1 MTTEGLQEVRAA
13 LARNAT
19 RQTSVACYQNDGR
32 RRMKLLW
39 IVGARGRFGP
49 EGHFPAGYRRIT
61 TPVRVSE
68 WVRHA
73 GLVARLAGLL
83 HDLGKYSLKFQK
95 KLRGKAEL
103 ADAVRHEWIS
113 LKLWQAVR
121 GGMDWNAAWADVYTK
136 RLDMLIGERQI
147 CNASRHGL
155 ASAKECVDALVS
167 THHGLFS
174 SRLPCPEGRL
184 VRENLPCP
192 PDDALFTPWS
202 EPEGSFWELA
212 QRLDK
217 RLSAAA
223 VGMAGEAWIPYWRSV
238 FLYARAAL
246 VFADHTVSALEC
258 PPNKDTSQH
267 ACRTRWTPLESTP
280 RRSFVPRFGKSGGS
294 GLAHGEPCGA
304 SRSIPDGPTTLL
316 AGGRF
321 APGGSGKPFRMAKY
335 GG

>member
-1 MTTEGLQEVRAA
+1 MHVIFISACQKRAIPRSRAILDSYALRAGERCWMSPMTTEGLQEVRAA
-13 LARNAT
+13 LARSAT

-32 RRMKLLW
+32 RRMELLW

-73 GLVARLAGLL
+73 GLAARLA
-83 HDLGKYSLKFQK
+83 DLGKYSLKFQK

-121 GGMDWNAAWADVYTK
+121 SGMDWKTAWANVYTK
-136 RLDMLIGERQI
+136 RLEMFIGEREI
-147 CNASRHGL
+147 CNASRYGL
-155 ASAKECVDALVS
+155 ASAQECVDALVS

-202 EPEGSFWELA
+202 EPEGSFGELA

-258 PPNKDTSQH
+258 PPNKDTSH
-267 ACRTRWTPLESTP
+267 PMDA
-280 RRSFVPRFGKSGGS
+280 
-294 GLAHGEPCGA
+294 A
-304 SRSIPDGPTTLL
+304 
-316 AGGRF
+316 
-321 APGGSGKPFRMAKY
+321 
-335 GG
+335 